1 MTDRPAGSS
10 RPERLGVALVT
21 GAASGIG
28 RELSRQFARNGHDVI
43 AVDLDEAGLAALER
57 DLASEPGTV
66 VATVALDLTDPDAPA
81 RIADRVTETGRVVD
95 TLVNNAGVPVYGRF
109 AETDWTDERAMIRL
123 NVEALT
129 ALTDRFLEGMCER
142 GRGRILNVASM
153 AGIVPTPTAAVYG
166 ATKAYVRSFSL
177 ALAEELAGEEV
188 TVTVLC
194 PGETDTAFMRR
205 GGMERS
211 AVASGDLLSPELVAR
226 AGYEGAMAGKRIVVP
241 GRRDRLRYHLSRLL
255 PRRLA
260 AKLTRRVW
268 SGSR

>member
-1 MTDRPAGSS
+1 MNDRSAGSS

-43 AVDLDEAGLAALER
+43 AVDLNEAGLATLER
-57 DLASEPGTV
+57 DLASEPGIV
-66 VATVALDLTDPDAPA
+66 VATVALDLTDPDTPA
-81 RIADRVTETGRVVD
+81 RIADRVAETGRVVD
-95 TLVNNAGVPVYGRF
+95 TLVNNAGVPVYGPF
-109 AETDWTDERAMIRL
+109 AETDWADERAMIRL

-129 ALTDRFLEGMCER
+129 SLTDHFLEGMCER
-142 GRGRILNVASM
+142 SRGRILNVSSM

-177 ALAEELAGEEV
+177 ALAEELAGEGI
-188 TVTVLC
+188 TVTALC

-211 AVASGDLLSPELVAR
+211 AVAHGDLLDPELVAR

-260 AKLTRRVW
+260 AKVTRRLW
-268 SGSR
+268 SGSQ